1 MYAVL
6 QYHMGLLGNLKEQCF
21 GSLLYF
27 CECVNQY
34 LSYSKVGDFDGLIG
48 SEQKVAWLDVLV
60 DDPSTV
66 QVLQSVYQLHKVS
79 ADKHKS
85 ITNTDHQHYS

>member
-6 QYHMGLLGNLKEQCF
+6 QYTHGTAREFERAVFWLT
-21 GSLLYF
+21 
-27 CECVNQY
+27 ECVNQY

-66 QVLQSVYQLHKVS
+66 QVLHSVYQLHKVS
-79 ADKHKS
+79 AEKHKS
-85 ITNTDHQHYS
+85 ITNTVHQHYS